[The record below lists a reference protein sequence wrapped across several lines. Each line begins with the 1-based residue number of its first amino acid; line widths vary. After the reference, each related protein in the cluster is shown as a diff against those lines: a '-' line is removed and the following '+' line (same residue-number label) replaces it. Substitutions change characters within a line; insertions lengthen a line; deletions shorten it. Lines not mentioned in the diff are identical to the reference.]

1 MGAAVTT
8 LLTIAMITKEATA
21 VLHDKLALAKKA
33 TRRYEGEFGNKAAQ
47 IGNSVS
53 IRKPAKYAVGTTA
66 DVSSLANVTEEDF
79 VTLTC
84 DQRRNVLM
92 NFTSLDLALSIGD
105 FRTQFLNPAIS
116 RLVREVEL
124 QGFKQLKTTPQIR
137 YGRTV
142 TGALTFLDYTKMN
155 AILTTRLMPEE
166 GRSLYASAMDQADVV
181 NANKGLF
188 QDATELSKQYRMG
201 YMGMSGGFAWI
212 GSENTQGITWASAIP
227 VAGTLTATA
236 AQEAVNLAVTG
247 MGNAAIVKA
256 GTAYTVA
263 GVYAID
269 PETQEQLGYLYTFI
283 AASDV
288 TLNASGVGTIV
299 TTTKMRT
306 TAESITKA
314 TISALPQSGAA
325 ITPVE
330 VGSVASKTGRMVYGI
345 QDGAVALAT
354 IELATPPESGTSA
367 YESFEGIG
375 VRVWNFSNGL
385 TDTIK
390 TRIDIQFGWC
400 VDLMPEGIV
409 STVGIVA

>member
-1 MGAAVTT
+1 MGAATTT

-33 TRRYEGEFGNKAAQ
+33 VRRYQGEFGNKSAQ
-47 IGNSVS
+47 IGNAVS
-53 IRKPAKYAVGTTA
+53 IRKPAKFAVGTTA
-66 DVSSLANVTEEDF
+66 DVTSLASVTEEDF

-84 DQRRNVLM
+84 DKRRNVLL
-92 NFTSLDLALSIGD
+92 NFTSLDLSLSIGD

-124 QGFKQLKTTPQIR
+124 EGFKALKTTPQIR

-142 TGALTFLDYTKMN
+142 TSALSLLDYVKMN
-155 AILTTRLMPEE
+155 AILTTRLIPEE
-166 GRSLYASAMDQADVV
+166 GRSLYASAMDQAEVV

-188 QDATELSKQYRMG
+188 QDASELSKQYRDG

-212 GSENTQGITWASAIP
+212 GSENTQNLTFGAVQPT
-227 VAGTLTATA
+227 AGTLTGTC
-236 AQEAVNLAVTG
+236 AQEAVILAVTG
-247 MGNAAIVKA
+247 MGTSPVVKA
-256 GTAYTVA
+256 GTAFTVA
-263 GVYAID
+263 GCYAID
-269 PETQEQLGYLYTFI
+269 PETQESLGYLYTFI

-288 TLNASGVGTIV
+288 TLSSSGAGNIT

-314 TISALPQSGAA
+314 TVSALPQSGAV

-330 VGSVASKTGRMVYGI
+330 LGTIASKTGRMVYGI
-345 QDGAVALAT
+345 HDNALALAT
-354 IELATPPESGTSA
+354 IELAQPPESGAGS

-375 VRVWNFSNGL
+375 LRVWQFSNGL
-385 TDTIK
+385 TDTIR

-409 STVGIVA
+409 STVGFTA